1 MKFLK
6 RIIAEEIPFF
16 LSCPAFLW
24 QAVFLYLPLVLLM
37 LYSIIDQSP
46 DTGRLFFTLDY
57 YAQIL
62 QATYL
67 RVVISSFMIA
77 ITTAVISLVIAYPV
91 AYFLALKV
99 AKRFRMFL
107 LFSLILPSWT
117 SLVVQAYA
125 WFFLLDR
132 RGVLAKFL
140 TMLHIISPD
149 QSLLNNYPAIL
160 IGMVAVYLPFM
171 ILPLFTVIEK
181 MDKRILEASADLGAH
196 RLQTFQR
203 VIFPLSLPGVYTG
216 FLLVFIP
223 AFGEFAIPSLL
234 GGSKIVSW
242 GNLIVEKF
250 LIAKDW
256 RAGAAFASFGVLFP
270 VAILIAVY
278 LIIAIIRRLRAAK
291 SLPDATAQK
300 DVW

>member
-6 RIIAEEIPFF
+6 RIAAEEVGFV

-24 QAVFLYLPLVLLM
+24 QAIFLYLPLILLL
-37 LYSIIDQSP
+37 LYSVCDQSP
-46 DTGRLFFTLDY
+46 GTGRWFFSLHWY
-57 YAQIL
+57 EQIL
-62 QATYL
+62 RPAYI
-67 RVVISSFMIA
+67 RVVLSSFA
-77 ITTAVISLVIAYPV
+77 VAFATAVICLSIAFPV

-99 AKRFRMFL
+99 SKRFRMFL

-125 WFFLLDR
+125 WFFLLDKN
-132 RGVLAKFL
+132 GILAKVL
-140 TMLHIISPD
+140 VALRIIRPE
-149 QSLLNNYPAIL
+149 QSLLNNYIAIL

-171 ILPLFTVIEK
+171 ILPLFTAIEK
-181 MDKRILEASADLGAH
+181 MDRRLLEASADLGAS
-196 RLQTFQR
+196 RLQTLRR
-203 VIFPLSLPGVYTG
+203 VIFPLSLPGVYAG

-223 AFGEFAIPSLL
+223 AFGEFAIPTLL
-234 GGSKIVSW
+234 GGSKIISW

-250 LIAKDW
+250 LIVKDW

-270 VAILIAVY
+270 VMVLVGIY
-278 LIIAIIRRLRAAK
+278 LIVAIVRRLKTYRP
-291 SLPDATAQK
+291 LPDLAQK

>member
-6 RIIAEEIPFF
+6 RVIAEEVPFF
-16 LSCPAFLW
+16 LSCPAFMW
-24 QAVFLYLPLVLLM
+24 QAVFLYLPLVLL
-37 LYSIIDQSP
+37 LIYSLVDQSP
-46 DTGRLFFTLDY
+46 DTGKWFFTLHY
-57 YAQIL
+57 YEQIL
-62 QATYL
+62 HSTYV
-67 RVVISSFMIA
+67 RVVLSSFFIA
-77 ITTAVISLVIAYPV
+77 FTTAAIALVIAYPV

-99 AKRFRMFL
+99 SKRFRMFL
-107 LFSLILPSWT
+107 FFSLILPSWT

-132 RGVLAKFL
+132 RGLLAKVL
-140 TMLHIISPD
+140 TWLHIIPAD
-149 QSLLNNYPAIL
+149 QSLLNNYSAIL

-171 ILPLFTVIEK
+171 ILPLFTAIEK

-196 RLQTFQR
+196 RLQTFR
-203 VIFPLSLPGVYTG
+203 RIIFPLSLPGVYTG

-234 GGSKIVSW
+234 GGSKIVAW

-256 RAGAAFASFGVLFP
+256 RAGGAFAIFGVLFP
-270 VAILIAVY
+270 VSILAAIYLVMAV
-278 LIIAIIRRLRAAK
+278 IRRLRAK
-291 SLPDATAQK
+291 RPLQELAQK
-300 DVW
+300 DIW

>member
-24 QAVFLYLPLVLLM
+24 QTVFLYLPLALLM
-37 LYSIIDQSP
+37 LYSVIDQSP
-46 DTGRLFFTLDY
+46 DTGHWFFTCDHY
-57 YAQIL
+57 TQIL
-62 QATYL
+62 QTTYF
-67 RVVISSFMIA
+67 RVVMSSFIIA
-77 ITTAVISLVIAYPV
+77 ITTAIISLIIAYPV

-132 RGVLAKFL
+132 RGILAKFL

-181 MDKRILEASADLGAH
+181 MDKCILEASADLGAH
-196 RLQTFQR
+196 RWQTFRR
-203 VIFPLSLPGVYTG
+203 VILPLSMPGVYTG

-256 RAGAAFASFGVLFP
+256 RTGAAFASFGVLFP
-270 VAILIAVY
+270 VAILLAVY
-278 LIIAIIRRLRAAK
+278 LVIAIVRRLRTVKA
-291 SLPDATAQK
+291 LPETSTQK

>member
-6 RIIAEEIPFF
+6 RVIAEEVGFF
-16 LSCPAFLW
+16 LTCPAFLW
-24 QAVFLYLPLVLLM
+24 QTLFLYLPLSLL
-37 LYSIIDQSP
+37 LVYSVVDQAP
-46 DTGRLFFTLDY
+46 ETGRWFFTFNY
-57 YAQIL
+57 YTQIIRS
-62 QATYL
+62 TYVK
-67 RVVISSFMIA
+67 VVVSSFLVA
-77 ITTAVISLVIAYPV
+77 FATACICLSLAFPI

-99 AKRFRMFL
+99 SKRFRTFL

-125 WFFLLDR
+125 WFFLLDQN
-132 RGVLAKFL
+132 GLLAKALRFIRL
-140 TMLHIISPD
+140 IRLE
-149 QSLLNNYPAIL
+149 QSLLNNYTAII

-171 ILPLFTVIEK
+171 IMPLFTAIEK
-181 MDKRILEASADLGAH
+181 MDKRILEASADLGAN
-196 RLQTFQR
+196 RRQTFWR
-203 VIFPLSLPGVYTG
+203 IIFPLSLPGVYAG

-223 AFGEFAIPSLL
+223 AFGEFAIPTLL
-234 GGSKIVSW
+234 GGSKIISW

-270 VAILIAVY
+270 VLILLVIY
-278 LIIAIIRRLRAAK
+278 LGVIIVRRLRVRRTIK
-291 SLPDATAQK
+291 PDLAQK

>member
-6 RIIAEEIPFF
+6 RIIAEEVAFF

-24 QAVFLYLPLVLLM
+24 QTIFLYLPLTFLL
-37 LYSIIDQSP
+37 LYSMFDQSP
-46 DTGRLFFTLDY
+46 ETGRWFFTLGY
-57 YAQIL
+57 YEKIL
-62 QATYL
+62 QTTYI
-67 RVVISSFMIA
+67 RVVLSSFFIA
-77 ITTAVISLVIAYPV
+77 FATAVISLIVAYPV

-99 AKRFRMFL
+99 SKRFRMFL

-125 WFFLLDR
+125 WFFLLDHH
-132 RGVLAKFL
+132 GILAKIL
-140 TMLHIISPD
+140 TTLHIIKPD
-149 QSLLNNYPAIL
+149 QSLLNNYLAIL
-160 IGMVAVYLPFM
+160 VGMVAVYLPFM

-181 MDKRILEASADLGAH
+181 MDKRILEASADLGAP
-196 RLQTFQR
+196 RLQTFRR

-234 GGSKIVSW
+234 GGSKIVAW

-270 VAILIAVY
+270 ICVLVAIY
-278 LIIAIIRRLRAAK
+278 LGVAIVRRLRMK
-291 SLPDATAQK
+291 RPLPELVQK

>member
-6 RIIAEEIPFF
+6 RVIAEEVGFF

-24 QAVFLYLPLVLLM
+24 QAVFLYLPLSLLL
-37 LYSIIDQSP
+37 LYSIIDHSP
-46 DTGRLFFTLDY
+46 DAGRWFFTLAY
-57 YAQIL
+57 YKQIMHS
-62 QATYL
+62 TYIK
-67 RVVISSFMIA
+67 VVINSFMVA
-77 ITTAVISLVIAYPV
+77 FTTAVICLSIAFPI

-99 AKRFRMFL
+99 AKRYRMFL

-125 WFFLLDR
+125 WFFLLDKN
-132 RGVLAKFL
+132 GLLAKTLRFL
-140 TMLHIISPD
+140 RIIRPE
-149 QSLLNNYPAIL
+149 QSLLNNYTAIL

-171 ILPLFTVIEK
+171 ILPLFTAIEK
-181 MDKRILEASADLGAH
+181 MDKRILEASADLGAN
-196 RLQTFQR
+196 RQQTFWR
-203 VIFPLSLPGVYTG
+203 VIFPLSLPGVYAG

-223 AFGEFAIPSLL
+223 AFGEFAIPTLL

-270 VAILIAVY
+270 VLVLVAIY
-278 LIIAIIRRLRAAK
+278 LVVAIIRRLRMRRP
-291 SLPDATAQK
+291 LPDLAQK

>member
-6 RIIAEEIPFF
+6 RIFAEEVAFT

-24 QAVFLYLPLVLLM
+24 QTVFLYLPLTMLLF
-37 LYSIIDQSP
+37 YSLFDQAP
-46 DTGRLFFTLDY
+46 DTGRWFFTLY
-57 YAQIL
+57 YYKQIL
-62 QATYL
+62 NTTYMH
-67 RVVISSFMIA
+67 VVINSFFMA
-77 ITTAVISLVIAYPV
+77 ITTAVISLFIAYPV
-91 AYFLALKV
+91 AYYLALKV
-99 AKRFRMFL
+99 SKRFRIFL

-125 WFFLLDR
+125 WFFLLDH
-132 RGVLAKFL
+132 RGILVKLL
-140 TMLHIISPD
+140 TFLHIIRPD

-171 ILPLFTVIEK
+171 ILPLFTTIEK
-181 MDKRILEASADLGAH
+181 MDKRLLEASADLGAH
-196 RLQTFQR
+196 RMQTFR
-203 VIFPLSLPGVYTG
+203 RIIFPLSLPGVYTG

-234 GGSKIVSW
+234 GGSKIVAW

-270 VAILIAVY
+270 AAVLVIVY
-278 LIIAIIRRLRAAK
+278 LIFKIIRRLQVRK
-291 SLPDATAQK
+291 TTPDLTQK